1 MRLDPDARE
10 QELRDHLGGFGFAGD
25 QALMPSG
32 PFSGGEK
39 SRLVLAMLVYQRPN
53 LLLLDEPTN
62 HLDLEMRQALAVAL
76 QDFSG
81 AMVIV
86 SHDRHLLRVSCD
98 RLMLVHDSRVEDFA
112 LSLDDYPK
120 WLDDHGRQAA
130 PESAQS
136 RSDGKKQESSESRK
150 VRKRMQAEQRE
161 RLQPLRNR
169 VKRAEAKLAEL
180 QIARAELDRQLA
192 DPELYDDQN
201 KSKLQDSLLELAR
214 LEKESDATEAEWMLA
229 SEELEA
235 LGADCS

>member
-1 MRLDPDARE
+1 
-10 QELRDHLGGFGFAGD
+10 
-25 QALMPSG
+25 
-32 PFSGGEK
+32 
-39 SRLVLAMLVYQRPN
+39 
-53 LLLLDEPTN
+53 
-62 HLDLEMRQALAVAL
+62 
-76 QDFSG
+76 
-81 AMVIV
+81 
-86 SHDRHLLRVSCD
+86 
-98 RLMLVHDSRVEDFA
+98 
-112 LSLDDYPK
+112 
-120 WLDDHGRQAA
+120 
-130 PESAQS
+130 
-136 RSDGKKQESSESRK
+136 
-150 VRKRMQAEQRE
+150 MQAEQRE